1 MSCWSKIKTVFYCPV
16 QVPVVYGACLQRV
29 HPVSLFGFSSSQGG
43 SHDGEPFMW
52 AFSLHTQNAA
62 ALIRKW
68 QCPCASNITGNC
80 NTQSRQH
87 IVSPQPLKTTTT
99 HQCTWAHTKDHFSLK
114 SETERDPE
122 HLRRISTEGG

>member
-68 QCPCASNITGNC
+68 RVPVHQTSQETVTHKVVNVLCGPNPSK
-80 NTQSRQH
+80 QQQH
-87 IVSPQPLKTTTT
+87 IS
-99 HQCTWAHTKDHFSLK
+99 AHGHTQKI
-114 SETERDPE
+114 
-122 HLRRISTEGG
+122 ISV